1 MPLISRAQHSI
12 CTLIAPHVSAR
23 LGGKP
28 KPVTNI
34 FIVTLIINFTS
45 WITNAL
51 LAWAPVVT
59 KLDPVLN
66 TRVYLIRYAE
76 WVPLAGLMTFLSDI
90 VDCPRSQGAYM
101 PILMGVSQ
109 TVSVFAGMMFPFT
122 GDSFGAWIFWMIIA
136 VGLYMVMFPRL
147 YYKYRAIRHNK
158 WGDTKVDME
167 RYQRLKFS
175 FQLICL
181 CTIVWTILVVMYF
194 LNGALRNWLPE
205 GHVFRHEAL
214 GMFVDCT
221 FDVIA
226 KSFYQRLLTEIH
238 STVFENYAT

>member
-1 MPLISRAQHSI
+1 M
-12 CTLIAPHVSAR
+12 APHVSSLLSGR
-23 LGGKP
+23 RKP
-28 KPVTNI
+28 ITNI

-45 WITNAL
+45 WTTNCL

-59 KLDPVLN
+59 KTDPVLN
-66 TRVYLIRYAE
+66 TRVYLVRFAE

-90 VDCPRSQGAYM
+90 VDCPRSQGTHM

-109 TVSVFAGMMFPFT
+109 TVSVFAGMIFPFC
-122 GDSFGAWIFWMIIA
+122 GDSFGAWMVCMLVS
-136 VGLYMVMFPRL
+136 VGLYMAMFPRL
-147 YYKYRAIRHNK
+147 YYKYRVLRNTN

-167 RYQRLKFS
+167 RYERLKFS
-175 FQLICL
+175 FQLIFL
-181 CTIVWTILVVMYF
+181 CTVVWTILVAMYF

-226 KSFYQRLLTEIH
+226 KSFYQRLLMEIH
-238 STVFENYAT
+238 TTVFENYAV